1 MNCSITIIKL
11 TILVLY
17 FYSKSENVKNE
28 SEEETDDKND
38 IVVGVS
44 TPKVVQKV
52 KRKLSIN
59 DDQNKKVKSS
69 LKKKSLSQNWKVS
82 DDI

>member
-1 MNCSITIIKL
+1 M
-11 TILVLY
+11 Y

-38 IVVGVS
+38 IVVGVR